1 MAAATAQRLS
11 PAPHSGYNKFAR
23 FDTGRKAPPDAQKRH
38 GHHRC
43 LYRRPAGG
51 SAPRAGKDAQVIGK
65 AIPDA
70 DETISYGMPAYAL
83 GGRVV
88 VYFAGWK
95 QHAALYP
102 GSAQT
107 FAAFGKDVAGYA
119 TSKGTLQFPLG
130 EPLPVR
136 LIAAIAKYRAK
147 EVAEIKGCAQCG
159 RRRSA

>member
-1 MAAATAQRLS
+1 MPKSDTAAIDAYIAAQ
-11 PAPHSGYNKFAR
+11 PAEAR
-23 FDTGRKAPPDAQKRH
+23 PVLEKMR
-38 GHHRC
+38 
-43 LYRRPAGG
+43 
-51 SAPRAGKDAQVIGK
+51 QVIGK

-136 LIAAIAKYRAK
+136 LIAAIAKHRAK
-147 EVAEIKGCAQCG
+147 EVAEINRMRPMRKKAVAVKKA
-159 RRRSA
+159 RPARKPKPKR

>member
-1 MAAATAQRLS
+1 MPKNDTATIDAYIAAQ
-11 PAPHSGYNKFAR
+11 PAEAR
-23 FDTGRKAPPDAQKRH
+23 PVLEKMR
-38 GHHRC
+38 
-43 LYRRPAGG
+43 
-51 SAPRAGKDAQVIGK
+51 QVIGK

-136 LIAAIAKYRAK
+136 LIATIAKHRAK
-147 EVAEIKGCAQCG
+147 EVAEINRMRPMRKKAVAVKKA
-159 RRRSA
+159 RPARKPKPKR

>member
-1 MAAATAQRLS
+1 M
-11 PAPHSGYNKFAR
+11 K
-23 FDTGRKAPPDAQKRH
+23 
-38 GHHRC
+38 
-43 LYRRPAGG
+43 
-51 SAPRAGKDAQVIGK
+51 KDAANIDAYIAAQPEPVRPVLEKLRRVIGK
-65 AIPDA
+65 AIPAATEAISYA

-130 EPLPVR
+130 KPLPVK
-136 LIAAIAKYRAK
+136 LIAAIAKHRAR
-147 EVAEIKGCAQCG
+147 EVSEVNEVRPMRKKAVAAKKARPAGKPKST
-159 RRRSA
+159 R